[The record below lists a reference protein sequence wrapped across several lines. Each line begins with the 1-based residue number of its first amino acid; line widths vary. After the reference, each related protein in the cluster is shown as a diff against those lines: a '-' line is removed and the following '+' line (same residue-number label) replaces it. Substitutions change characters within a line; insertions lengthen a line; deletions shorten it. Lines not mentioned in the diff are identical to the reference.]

1 MYFFRLLLF
10 SGTAR
15 ANRSLK
21 QDVTSEPP
29 SVEASV
35 LKETTLTLEKSNQKY
50 IIFYD
55 QCIHVSW
62 KHRVKLHD
70 KRKIFSND
78 NNKKK

>member
-1 MYFFRLLLF
+1 MYFLRLLLF

-50 IIFYD
+50 IIF
-55 QCIHVSW
+55 
-62 KHRVKLHD
+62 L
-70 KRKIFSND
+70 
-78 NNKKK
+78 